1 MKFKK
6 IVAFGDS
13 WIWGDELFNPALA
26 DHPYAHPV
34 LMENTPYR
42 ESHCFLGQLGQHY
55 NLPTENFGIA
65 GGSLQSTIWTY
76 LWWQRHETTPIDE
89 CIVLVGLTDPNRMSF
104 YDPNHKSYAND
115 PPWQRFVH
123 SAWVWSGA
131 TCYTEQW
138 SDTVKQLFV
147 LTDCASQNQLNYE
160 QTVWFFEGQSA
171 INGNNVLQFNTLNCV
186 FEVSA
191 KTMIW
196 ANTSLDGVIR
206 SQINPTE
213 LLCPNR
219 HPNEKGHRLLADHLI
234 SYIDSCII
242 NGC

>member
-13 WIWGDELFNPALA
+13 WIWGDELLDPRLIN
-26 DHPYAHPV
+26 HPRAHPV

-55 NLPTENFGIA
+55 DLPTENFGIA
-65 GGSLQSTIWTY
+65 GGSLQSTMWTY
-76 LWWQRHETTPIDE
+76 LWWQRHETLPLDE

-104 YDPNHKSYAND
+104 YDPNHVIYAND
-115 PPWQRFVH
+115 PPWHRFVH

-131 TCYTEQW
+131 TCYTDQW
-138 SDTVKQLFV
+138 MDTVKSLFV
-147 LTDCASQNQLNYE
+147 LTDCPAQNQLNYE

-171 INGNNVLQFNTLNCV
+171 INNNNVLQFNTLNYTA
-186 FEVSA
+186 EISA
-191 KTMIW
+191 KTVIW
-196 ANTSLDGVIR
+196 PNTSLDGLIR
-206 SQINPTE
+206 SQPNSAE

-219 HPNEKGHRLLADHLI
+219 HPNENGHQVLANYLI
-234 SYIDSCII
+234 SKIDSCIL

>member
-13 WIWGDELFNPALA
+13 WIWGDELLDPALA

-34 LMENTPYR
+34 LHLNTAYR

-76 LWWQRHETTPIDE
+76 LWWIKNEPLPIDQ
-89 CIVLVGLTDPNRMSF
+89 CMILVGLTDPNRMSF
-104 YDPNHKSYAND
+104 YDPNHVSYSND
-115 PPWQRFVH
+115 PPWQKFVH

-131 TCYTEQW
+131 TCYNDQW
-138 SDTVKQLFV
+138 MSAVKNLFV
-147 LTDCASQNQLNYE
+147 LTDCPAQNQLNYE

-171 INGNNVLQFNTLNCV
+171 IHTNNLIQFNTLSQIMQV
-186 FEVSA
+186 PA
-191 KTMIW
+191 KTLIW
-196 ANTSLDGVIR
+196 PEQSLDTLIR
-206 SQINPTE
+206 DQPDFAD
-213 LLCPNR
+213 LLAASR
-219 HPNEKGHRLLADHLI
+219 HPNEKGHCYLANRLI
-234 SYIDSCII
+234 SKIDSCII
-242 NGC
+242 NA